1 MADAVH
7 LAQLRAS
14 DAAADRDRY
23 EQAGYDQVKFQ
34 SVAAAHGAHEDW
46 HGNEIRQLARD
57 MEAGSWEGNY
67 GKLAAAATY
76 LAGMKSYEYQ
86 LARLDDVATE
96 MQATIP
102 IAEEQLDAARHR
114 EAAAA
119 LAAQA
124 AHLRT
129 DLTEDALAA
138 FENEVF
144 TPELWTRMAQAM
156 RELSRCY
163 VEWAISAA
171 KLMERAYNFETDNEL
186 TVIKSDYP
194 GSETGGLLG
203 AEYLQRDVDSFTY
216 HYVAH
221 TRTKE
226 TNVKDVISLANE
238 YPLPFGEFLQ
248 SGKMTFETVLR
259 DFDLRH
265 PGLYGQRVQSVE
277 IEMIGLMPPEG
288 VKGTI
293 RGGGI
298 SRYRTADG
306 NQKTRVHTTDTMAL
320 SEFTPRGDAFIYRMD
335 PRMHGLFEGQG
346 VATTWALELPRRSN
360 NLDYRLITDVRLVIY
375 YNARFEQALK
385 ESVLSRPAVDG
396 ELVHVRDLLLRYDF
410 PEAWYG
416 FLDSGQMSFELTNR
430 YLPRNET
437 NFRTEKVS
445 LRLLLAEGVSSQDV
459 SVALKLPG
467 KAAVTAE
474 TDANGGIGTA
484 PGNDLEGKMGGALQG
499 TWELSVKPKAG
510 SPLLDEDGKLKG
522 DLIEQIAIV
531 SQYRFD
537 WPD

>member
-1 MADAVH
+1 V
-7 LAQLRAS
+7 
-14 DAAADRDRY
+14 ADRDRY
-23 EQAGYDQVKFQ
+23 EELGYDQVKFQ
-34 SVAAAHGAHEDW
+34 SVAAAHSAKEDW
-46 HGNEIRQLARD
+46 YGSEIRQLARD
-57 MEAGSWEGNY
+57 MESGSWEGNA
-67 GKLAAAATY
+67 GKLAAAATS

-86 LARLDDVATE
+86 LARLDDAAAE

-102 IAEEQLDAARHR
+102 IARQQLESARHR

-119 LAAQA
+119 LAAEA
-124 AHLRT
+124 ARLRT
-129 DLTEDALAA
+129 ELTEDALAA

-156 RELSRCY
+156 RELSRAY
-163 VEWAISAA
+163 LEWAISAA
-171 KLMERAYNFETDNEL
+171 KLAERAYNFETDSDL

-203 AEYLQRDVDSFTY
+203 AEYLARDIDSFTY

-226 TNVKDVISLANE
+226 TNVKDVLSLANE
-238 YPLPFGEFLQ
+238 YPLAFGEFLE
-248 SGKMTFETVLR
+248 SGKMTFETALR

-288 VKGTI
+288 VKGTA
-293 RGGGI
+293 RAGGI

-306 NQKTRVHTTDTMAL
+306 QEKTRIHTTDTMAL
-320 SEFTPRGDAFIYRMD
+320 SEFTVRGDAFVYRMD

-346 VATTWALELPRRSN
+346 VATTWELELPRRSN

-375 YNARFEQALK
+375 YNARFDPALK
-385 ESVLSRPAVDG
+385 ESVLTRPAADG

-416 FLDSGQMSFELTNR
+416 FLDSGQMSFEVTDR

-437 NFRTEKVS
+437 NFRTEKISV
-445 LRLLLAEGVSSQDV
+445 RLLLADGVSPQDLPIT
-459 SVALKLPG
+459 LKLPR
-467 KAAVTAE
+467 KAAVTAD
-474 TDANGGIGTA
+474 TDARGVMGTG
-484 PGNDLEGKMGGALQG
+484 PGSELEGKMGGDLLG

-510 SPLLDEDGKLKG
+510 SPLLDEDGELDG
-522 DLIEQIAIV
+522 DLIEQIAV
-531 SQYRFD
+531 LTQYRFD